1 MLKAGWGLQEAQA
14 AMDGH
19 TFARLDVELDEY
31 LSLYDGCFARSEGR
45 GHLRR
50 YVRGQLS
57 DLPRKSVEPMADHA
71 GIPPRTLQEFLSG
84 HRWDHGMAWQVLRA
98 QVAGM
103 HADDQAVG
111 TIDETSYPKCGDK
124 TVGVQRQHCGATG
137 KIDNCLVSVHV
148 GYSWD
153 AERCQ
158 CALASDLYLP
168 RSWLEDP
175 EACREAGVPEGL
187 IFREKWRIALDL
199 LQETLACG
207 VRFGWLTFD
216 EFYGRSYEF
225 LRGVQALGQR
235 YVAEVPKSVMGW
247 LRAPTVLQRG
257 AYQGRGRKRRFPR
270 LSRKS
275 LPACTVEHLLTYSP
289 QLRRVPWENFYI
301 KDTDKGPLVWRAKA
315 HRFHFQEAVPGA
327 DHNRYLPGTEL
338 WLLVAQNPLTGETKY
353 FLSNAGA
360 GVPLEQLMKVAFSR
374 WHIERC
380 FQDQKGELGLD
391 HFECRRYVA
400 VQRHL
405 LLTAISHL
413 FLTRLRRTQLRDHP
427 PAPEAGGMKKKG
439 AGGGTDPA
447 ASGLG
452 GQRRPR
458 HPGPSTPPTPVGLAA
473 DLGPGPAHAGQEPE
487 SQGFP

>member
-1 MLKAGWGLQEAQA
+1 MLKAGRGLLEAQA
-14 AMDGH
+14 AMDGS
-19 TFARLDVELDEY
+19 TFVGLTTQLDEY

-45 GHLRR
+45 AHLRR

-71 GIPPRTLQEFLSG
+71 GVPPRTLQEFLAG
-84 HRWDHGMAWQVLRA
+84 HRWDHPMAWQVLRTE
-98 QVAGM
+98 VGRM

-111 TIDETSYPKCGDK
+111 VIDETSYPKCGDK

-153 AERCQ
+153 TERCQ
-158 CALASDLYLP
+158 CVLASDLYLP

-175 EACREAGVPEGL
+175 EASREAGVPEGL
-187 IFREKWRIALDL
+187 VFREKWRIALDL
-199 LQETLACG
+199 LRETLASG

-216 EFYGRSYEF
+216 EFYGASREF
-225 LRGVQALGQR
+225 LREVQGLGQR
-235 YVAEVPKSVMGW
+235 YVAEVPKSTMGW

-275 LPACTVEHLLTYSP
+275 LPACIVENLLTYSP
-289 QLRRVPWENFYI
+289 QLRKVPWENFYI

-315 HRFHFQEAVPGA
+315 HRFYFQEAVAGA
-327 DHNRYLPGTEL
+327 GHDRYLPGTEL
-338 WLLVAQNPLTGETKY
+338 WVLVAQNPLTGETKY
-353 FLSNAGA
+353 FLSNAAA

-413 FLTRLRRTQLRDHP
+413 FLTRLRRTQLRAPCPDPATDGGGKKDAAGGTDDAAVGLGSQRLDRHPRPAAP
-427 PAPEAGGMKKKG
+427 PAPA
-439 AGGGTDPA
+439 
-447 ASGLG
+447 
-452 GQRRPR
+452 
-458 HPGPSTPPTPVGLAA
+458 GLAA
-473 DLGPGPAHAGQEPE
+473 GLAPSPAHAT
-487 SQGFP
+487 

>member
-1 MLKAGWGLQEAQA
+1 
-14 AMDGH
+14 MDGH
-19 TFARLDVELDEY
+19 TFARLTVQLDDY
-31 LSLYDGCFARSEGR
+31 LSVYHGCFARSEGR
-45 GHLRR
+45 EHLRR
-50 YVRGQLS
+50 YVSGQLS

-71 GIPPRTLQEFLSG
+71 GIPARTLQEFLAG
-84 HRWDHGMAWQVLRA
+84 HRWDHDMAWQVLRG
-98 QVAGM
+98 QVARM

-111 TIDETSYPKCGDK
+111 VIDETSYPKCGAK

-158 CALASDLYLP
+158 CVLASDLYLP

-187 IFREKWRIALDL
+187 VFREKWRIALDL
-199 LQETLACG
+199 LRATLAGG

-216 EFYGRSYEF
+216 EFYGGTREF
-225 LRGVQALGQR
+225 LREVQALGQR
-235 YVAEVPKSVMGW
+235 YVAEVPKSTMGW

-257 AYQGRGRKRRFPR
+257 AYRGRGRKRRYPR

-275 LPACTVEHLLTYSP
+275 LPACTVENLLTYSP
-289 QLRRVPWENFYI
+289 PLRKVPWENFYI

-327 DHNRYLPGTEL
+327 HHQRYLPGTEL

-391 HFECRRYVA
+391 HFECRRYLA

-413 FLTRLRRTQLRDHP
+413 FLTRLRRAELGACDP
-427 PAPEAGGMKKKG
+427 DPEPGGGGKKG
-439 AGGGTDPA
+439 AGNGTDDV
-447 ASGLG
+447 STGLA
-452 GQRRPR
+452 GQRRPGDAG
-458 HPGPSTPPTPVGLAA
+458 PGAGPPHIRLAA
-473 DLGPGPAHAGQEPE
+473 GVAPGLAHAG
-487 SQGFP
+487 